1 MQSTF
6 CILVYPSSPTAVWP
20 FLLGWEGWSFLT
32 MMVPAVDSSLHGPF
46 VTCLIYRIF
55 VLCHYDQE
63 PKNADNDALG
73 LLLDP
78 RLDSI
83 TI

>member
-1 MQSTF
+1 M
-6 CILVYPSSPTAVWP
+6 V
-20 FLLGWEGWSFLT
+20 
-32 MMVPAVDSSLHGPF
+32 VPAVDSSLHGPF